1 MQKQQAIL
9 AVFLAAVAVLAAGG
23 SSSSDVPRDI
33 AGTWELRGDEASAH
47 VTIVLEDGTLT
58 GRLSWLEIPEYPPDD
73 PRGMPGRPRVDR
85 NNPDPSLQDRPLDGL
100 LILSDFTY
108 EGDGRWKDGRI
119 YAPDEGKTYRCRL
132 RLTDEETLEVRA
144 YKKIL
149 FAKPGRTMR
158 WHRVA
163 PEALEL
169 VDRSASENGDQP

>member
-1 MQKQQAIL
+1 MPKRLAIL
-9 AVFLAAVAVLAAGG
+9 SFVLSAAAVLAAGG
-23 SSSSDVPRDI
+23 ASSRDDARDI

-47 VTIVLEDGTLT
+47 VTIVLEDGILT
-58 GRLSWLEIPEYPPDD
+58 GRLTWLEIPDYPQDD
-73 PRGMPGRPRVDR
+73 PRGMPGLPRVDR
-85 NNPDPSLQDRPLDGL
+85 NNPDPDLRDRPLVGL
-100 LILSDFTY
+100 PILHGFAY
-108 EGDGRWKDGRI
+108 KGDGRWRGGRI

-163 PEALEL
+163 PETLE
-169 VDRSASENGDQP
+169 VVESSAFENGSQP